1 MTIKIAPSLLAADF
15 AHLAQEVA
23 AVEAEADLLH
33 LDVMDGHFV
42 PNLTFGM
49 PLIADLRKVTSLP
62 FDCHVMTNNPVEYLD
77 RFAEAGADLV
87 TIHIE
92 AVPDPSEAMS
102 IADRLGM
109 GFGLVVSPGTPLSA
123 VEPFIEGCAMIVV
136 MSVEPGFGGQQF
148 MPEVLPKVEAARK
161 WVDSHGLATDIEID
175 GGITSE
181 SAPAA
186 RDAGAS
192 VLVAGSSVFGR
203 EDPVAAIRLLRGKI
217 DDT

>member
-1 MTIKIAPSLLAADF
+1 
-15 AHLAQEVA
+15 
-23 AVEAEADLLH
+23 
-33 LDVMDGHFV
+33 
-42 PNLTFGM
+42 
-49 PLIADLRKVTSLP
+49 
-62 FDCHVMTNNPVEYLD
+62 
-77 RFAEAGADLV
+77 
-87 TIHIE
+87 
-92 AVPDPSEAMS
+92 
-102 IADRLGM
+102 
-109 GFGLVVSPGTPLSA
+109 
-123 VEPFIEGCAMIVV
+123 MIVV